1 MSNFYFRKKLTS
13 IIGYFIRG
21 LVFIAPIMIT
31 YAIIRWVIQSLDSI
45 LPLGTPGLG
54 ILVMLFVITL
64 FGYFGSKLFYQP
76 MFEWFESLLEKTPG
90 VKFIYSSIK
99 DMLEAFV
106 GDKKRF
112 NEPVMVKMNDSGLL
126 KLGFITAKDLSS
138 LNQPELLNDYVGVY
152 FPHSYNFSGNHFLV
166 KKDQV
171 TYLNVNSTEIM
182 KYVVSGGVTDL
193 NTIQEKTNKSKNFSA
208 S

>member
-1 MSNFYFRKKLTS
+1 MSKLLLRQYLRS
-13 IIGYFIRG
+13 LLGYFIRG

-31 YAIIRWVIQSLDSI
+31 YAIIKWVIGTLDSI
-45 LPLGTPGLG
+45 IPLETPGLG
-54 ILVMLFVITL
+54 ILVMLFTITL

-76 MFEWFESLLEKTPG
+76 LFEWFENLLEKTPG

-112 NEPVMVKMNDSGLL
+112 NEPVLVAMNESGLL
-126 KLGFITAKDLSS
+126 KIGFITAKDLSEFKQDEI
-138 LNQPELLNDYVGVY
+138 LKDYVGVY

-166 KKDQV
+166 KKDKI
-171 TYLNVNSTEIM
+171 TPLKANSTEVM
-182 KYVVSGGVTDL
+182 KFVVSGGVTDL
-193 NTIQEKTNKSKNFSA
+193 SKITPI
-208 S
+208 

>member
-1 MSNFYFRKKLTS
+1 MSKTILRNKLTA
-13 IIGYFIRG
+13 ILGYFIRG

-31 YAIIRWVIQSLDSI
+31 YAIIKWVFATLDGI

-54 ILVMLFVITL
+54 ILVMLSIITI

-76 MFEWFESLLEKTPG
+76 IFNWLESLLEKTPG

-112 NEPVMVKMNDSGLL
+112 NEPVLVKMNDSGLL
-126 KLGFITAKDLSS
+126 KIGFITSKDISNLHQSEM
-138 LNQPELLNDYVGVY
+138 LKDYVGVY

-166 KKDQV
+166 KKENV
-171 TYLNVNSTEIM
+171 TTIKANSTEIM
-182 KYVVSGGVTDL
+182 KFVVSGGVTDL
-193 NTIQEKTNKSKNFSA
+193 D
-208 S
+208 

>member
-1 MSNFYFRKKLTS
+1 MTKSILRRRLTA

-21 LVFIAPIMIT
+21 LVFIAPIIIT
-31 YAIIRWVIQSLDSI
+31 YGIVKWLFQTLDSMV
-45 LPLGTPGLG
+45 PFGTPGLG
-54 ILVMLFVITL
+54 ILVMLVTITI

-76 MFEWFESLLEKTPG
+76 IFEWFEGLLEKTPG

-112 NEPVMVKMNDSGLL
+112 NEPVMVKMNESGLM
-126 KLGFITAKDLSS
+126 KIGFITAKELSS
-138 LNQPELLNDYVGVY
+138 LSDDKILEDYCGVY

-166 KKDQV
+166 QKNKIIP
-171 TYLNVNSTEIM
+171 LSANSTEIM

-193 NTIQEKTNKSKNFSA
+193 D
-208 S
+208 

>member
-1 MSNFYFRKKLTS
+1 MTKLFIRKKLTS
-13 IIGYFIRG
+13 LLGFFLRG
-21 LVFIAPIMIT
+21 LVFIAPIFIT
-31 YAIIRWVIQSLDSI
+31 YAIIRWVIQTLDSF

-54 ILVMLFVITL
+54 ILVMLVSITV
-64 FGYFGSKLFYQP
+64 FGYLGSKLFYQP
-76 MFEWFESLLEKTPG
+76 IFEWFESLLEKTPG

-112 NEPVMVKMNDSGLL
+112 TEAVMVQMNESGLI
-126 KLGFITAKDLSS
+126 KIGFITARDLSS
-138 LNQPELLNDYVGVY
+138 LKQDELLKDYVGVY

-166 KKDQV
+166 KKDKV
-171 TYLNVNSTEIM
+171 TPLNVNSTEVM

-193 NTIQEKTNKSKNFSA
+193 D
-208 S
+208 

>member
-1 MSNFYFRKKLTS
+1 MTQHTLRGKLTS
-13 IIGYFIRG
+13 LLGYFIKG

-31 YAIIRWVIQSLDSI
+31 YAIIKWVFETLDSFI
-45 LPLGTPGLG
+45 PLGVPGLG
-54 ILVMLFVITL
+54 ILLMLTIITV

-76 MFEWFESLLEKTPG
+76 LFEWFENLLEKTPG

-112 NEPVMVKMNDSGLL
+112 NEPVLVKMNESGLM
-126 KLGFITAKDLSS
+126 KLGFITSKDLSK
-138 LNQPELLNDYVGVY
+138 LNQQEILQDYYGVY

-166 KKDQV
+166 QKDKI
-171 TYLNVNSTEIM
+171 TPLNVNSTEVM
-182 KYVVSGGVTDL
+182 KYIVSGGVTD
-193 NTIQEKTNKSKNFSA
+193 
-208 S
+208 